1 MNKTRKN
8 FSRALHYFLQID
20 RHLFYFFATM
30 TLVGYICSYL
40 IIINLSPSA
49 IPAEGFATRGGLDPK
64 KKEKKK
70 RLRW

>member
-1 MNKTRKN
+1 
-8 FSRALHYFLQID
+8 
-20 RHLFYFFATM
+20 M